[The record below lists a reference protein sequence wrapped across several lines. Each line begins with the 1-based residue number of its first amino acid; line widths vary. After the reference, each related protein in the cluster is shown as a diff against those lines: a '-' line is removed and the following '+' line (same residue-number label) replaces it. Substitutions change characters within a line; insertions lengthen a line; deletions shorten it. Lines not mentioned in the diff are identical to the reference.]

1 MAEKLTPQQARAVK
15 DRGGKLLVSAAAGS
29 GKTKVLVD
37 RLMMYLTDDNAPANL
52 DEFLIITYTE
62 AAAAELRGKIAA
74 KLTDLMSQYPE
85 NRHLQRQMQNLYLTN
100 ISTVHAFCSK
110 LLKEYAYRL
119 DISSDF
125 HVADENTCRELQE
138 RAMERVLEQT
148 YAQLDQKEEYRAFID
163 GQGLGRD
170 DRLVPDIILKVYNSA
185 CCHLDPE
192 KWLDQCIQNA
202 QVDGITD
209 AGQTVWGKYLMEDL
223 FRYLDLQID
232 AMRNCAEKAA
242 DAGMG
247 KQSALLYDTLT
258 QLLFLRAGMS
268 WDDICQRG
276 SIDYGT
282 LRFGKEC
289 TDEALIEGIKAVRD
303 VCKKGVAEKLTNFY
317 ARSEQV
323 LDDLARCATSVKGL
337 VALVRAF
344 TQEYQRLKRARHAL
358 DFSDLEHYT
367 LQLLLGK
374 QRRTPTAVAMEVG
387 SRFREIMV
395 DEYQDSNQVQDAI
408 FSALTQIRQNCFMV
422 GDVKQSIYQF
432 RLADPTIFLDKYNTY
447 VPAEDAEPG
456 QGRKVMLSANFR
468 SGGAVLDAVNDIFE
482 VCMSPEV
489 GGLAYTED
497 EALREGV
504 PHVPLGDAEVEL
516 LALDVQESTY
526 EEEAEMVA
534 QQIVGLLDGK
544 HMVRSGEELRPI
556 TPGDIAILLRS
567 PGSVGHHYVYAL
579 ERCGI
584 KCVSS
589 GGEEML
595 QTPEIATLRSLLQV
609 ICNPR
614 QDIPLVALLASPL
627 FGFTADDLAAFRAG
641 HRGGSV
647 YDALKKSDAPKVQH
661 FLHVLQRLRKSAKQ
675 QTLSQLL
682 ENILLLTHMESIFEA
697 RCEDRDARGNLEAFF
712 AMAVGFEGAGKRDL
726 GQFVEFLDAM
736 EKDGLK
742 AVDAGS
748 AGDAVTLTSIHKS
761 KGLEYPVVFCC
772 GLSKGFNRES
782 TRAQVLCDKELGL
795 GLAVV
800 DEKNRLRYPS
810 ITKRAIK
817 TKMIADSLSEEMRVL
832 YVALTRARD
841 RLIMTYT
848 GKMEKVLKSLVSRMD
863 LCDSRLLTAGVT
875 APGQWVLLSAL
886 RRTESGA
893 LFELGGYPR
902 NVRVRNSPWL
912 VRVLQ
917 PEVSMDTVA
926 ANIEQQ
932 EMPEG
937 LLQQMQQGLSFRYA
951 HEAATAAPS
960 KLTATQRKGRQK
972 DAESAEYAHNSGFS
986 GHWRKPSFVEKA
998 EDSTD
1003 LGTATHLCMQHIHFA
1018 GCDGEMH
1025 VAREL
1030 ERMQQ
1035 EHLLTPEQVQMVD
1048 TGMITEFFRTELGG
1062 KLMAS
1067 NEVLR
1072 EFKFSVLDDGANY
1085 DPGLAGEQILLQGVV
1100 DCALIEDDGITVLD
1114 FKTDRVTEETVTQR
1128 AEQYRNQVLAYAH
1141 VLERIYEKPVKQAL
1155 LYFFR
1160 LGKFVSVLQC
1170 NDN

>member
-1 MAEKLTPQQARAVK
+1 MAEKLTPQQRQAVEN
-15 DRGGKLLVSAAAGS
+15 RGGKLLVSAAAGS

-37 RLMMYLTDDNAPANL
+37 RLMLYLMDDVAPANL

-74 KLTDLMSQYPE
+74 KLTELMALHPE

-138 RAMERVLEQT
+138 RAMERVLEQA

-185 CCHLDPE
+185 RCHLDPE
-192 KWLDQCIQNA
+192 QWLDQCIQNA
-202 QVDGITD
+202 QVDGLDD
-209 AGQTVWGKYLMEDL
+209 AGQTVWGRYLMDDL
-223 FRYLDLQID
+223 FDYLDLQID

-268 WDDICQRG
+268 WDDICQRS

-303 VCKKGVAEKLTNFY
+303 ACKKGIADKLVNFY
-317 ARSEQV
+317 APSAQV
-323 LDDLARCATSVKGL
+323 LRDLSRCAISVRGV

-344 TQEYQRLKRARHAL
+344 GEEYDRLKRARHGL

-374 QRRTPTAVAMEVG
+374 QRRTPTAIAMEVG

-447 VPAEDAEPG
+447 VLAQDAEPG
-456 QGRKVMLSANFR
+456 EGRKVLLSANFR

-482 VCMSPEV
+482 VCMSPQV

-526 EEEAEMVA
+526 DEEAEMVA
-534 QQIVGLLDGK
+534 QRIVELLDGK

-556 TPGDIAILLRS
+556 TVGDIAILLRS
-567 PGSVGHHYVYAL
+567 PGSVGHHYVHAL

-589 GGEEML
+589 GGEDLL

-614 QDIPLVALLASPL
+614 QDIPLVAVLASPL

-641 HRGGSV
+641 HRAGSI
-647 YDALKKSDAPKVQH
+647 YDALKKSNAPKVQH
-661 FLHVLQRLRKSAKQ
+661 FLNVLQRLRKSAKQ
-675 QTLSQLL
+675 QTLSQIL
-682 ENILLLTHMESIFEA
+682 EDILLLTHMESIFEA

-742 AVDAGS
+742 AVDTGS

-800 DEKNRLRYPS
+800 DEINRVRYPS
-810 ITKRAIK
+810 VTKRAIK
-817 TKMIADSLSEEMRVL
+817 AKMIADSLSEEMRVL

-848 GKMEKVLKSLVSRMD
+848 GKMEKVLKNLVNRMG

-886 RRTESGA
+886 RRTEAGA
-893 LFELGGYPR
+893 LFELGGYPK
-902 NVRVRNSPWL
+902 NITVRKHPWQ
-912 VRVLQ
+912 VQVLQ
-917 PEVSMDTVA
+917 PEACMDAV
-926 ANIEQQ
+926 E
-932 EMPEG
+932 EELGERKMPDG
-937 LLQQMQQGLSFRYA
+937 ILQQMQQRLKLHYA
-951 HEAATAAPS
+951 YAAATAAPS
-960 KLTATQRKGRQK
+960 KLTATQRKGREK
-972 DAESAEYAHNSGFS
+972 DAETAEHAHRSGFS
-986 GHWRKPSFVEKA
+986 GNWRKPGFVEQVA
-998 EDSTD
+998 DASD
-1003 LGTATHLCMQHIHFA
+1003 MGTATHLCMQYIRFA
-1018 GCDGEMH
+1018 ACDDEMG
-1025 VAREL
+1025 VLREL
-1030 ERMQQ
+1030 ARLQQ
-1035 EHLLTPEQVQMVD
+1035 ENLLTPEQTQMVD
-1048 TGMITEFFRTELGG
+1048 SKRIADFFQTELGR
-1062 KLMAS
+1062 KLKAS
-1067 NEVLR
+1067 KDVLR

-1141 VLERIYEKPVKQAL
+1141 VLERIYEKPVKRAL
-1155 LYFFR
+1155 LYFFQ